1 MADPLDRLPSHR
13 TRTGRLLRLPL
24 RLIPRG
30 TELPVLAGPMAG
42 LRWIAGSGPHSV
54 WLGMNERAMRR
65 RFSREVQPGA
75 VVYDVGA
82 SVGSYTLLA
91 SRRCGPGGRVV
102 AFEPLPAN
110 LEFLRRH
117 VALNGATNVTI
128 VPAAVSD
135 RAGRSAF
142 QSTRDRV
149 TSQLSPTGDIEVDC
163 ITLDGLIADTGL
175 PPPDCIK
182 IDVEGAEARVLRGA
196 SDLIDRNRPL
206 IFLETHGSAVL
217 AECAALLQQA
227 RYRLEPI
234 EGDDRSF
241 IASPIAA

>member
-30 TELPVLAGPMAG
+30 TPLPVLTGPMAG
-42 LRWIAGSGPHSV
+42 LRWIAGSGPHSI

-65 RFSREVQPGA
+65 RFSHEVEPGA

-82 SVGSYTLLA
+82 NVGSYTLLA

-110 LEFLRRH
+110 LEFLQRH
-117 VALNGATNVTI
+117 IALNDAANVTI
-128 VPAAVSD
+128 VAAAVSD

-142 QSTRDRV
+142 QGTPDRV
-149 TSQLSPTGDIEVDC
+149 TSRLSPGGDSEVEC
-163 ITLDGLIADTGL
+163 VTLDGLLADTAL

-182 IDVEGAEARVLRGA
+182 IDVEGAEAAVLRGA
-196 SDLIDRNRPL
+196 MHLIETKRPL
-206 IFLETHGSAVL
+206 IFLETHGPAVH
-217 AECAALLQQA
+217 AECATLLEQA

-234 EGDDRSF
+234 EGENRVFLARPVDS
-241 IASPIAA
+241 